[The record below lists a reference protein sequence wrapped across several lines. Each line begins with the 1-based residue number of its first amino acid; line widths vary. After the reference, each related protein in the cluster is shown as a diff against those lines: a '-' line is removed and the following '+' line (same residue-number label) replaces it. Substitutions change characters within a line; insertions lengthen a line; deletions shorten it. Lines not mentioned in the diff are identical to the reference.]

1 MTTAVTTANTSWRPA
16 SYEIQRQARRGL
28 AVFFTILVPLTV
40 IFQAILITTGN
51 LLWVFPLMWSV
62 AVASVVTRL
71 VLREGFADVSFRF
84 GGGRTWKYLVLA
96 LILPIVIGLIA
107 YGIAWMTG
115 LAQFSPEPLGL
126 VAPYVG
132 DSASPVVVF
141 VLNLALA
148 ATIGTIISA
157 LSAAGEEI
165 GWRGYMLTRL
175 IDAGV
180 PRPILVSGLIWGLW
194 HVPLILGGIIYADSP
209 SPVLAAVLFMVS
221 APSFAYVLAR
231 MRLETGS
238 IWPPLALHAAYNSLI
253 QIAFAPATTGA
264 GAPLWVGEEAG
275 ILVVLTVVV
284 VAVVFSRG
292 HWTVRRVPEV
302 QQVEVAASPAPHT

>member
-28 AVFFTILVPLTV
+28 AVFFAILVPLTV

-96 LILPIVIGLIA
+96 LILPMVIGLIA

-141 VLNLALA
+141 VLNLALS

-194 HVPLILGGIIYADSP
+194 HVPLILGGLIYADSP

-238 IWPPLALHAAYNSLI
+238 IWPPLALHAAYNSII